1 MTEENNAN
9 IFDFLKLDIT
19 DELKD
24 QLTRLNTLMV
34 PWQRLWERVL
44 KDPANKE
51 SYLFT
56 DDEVL
61 LIKHTAESYLSG
73 DRSGK

>member
-1 MTEENNAN
+1 MTEENNASL
-9 IFDFLKLDIT
+9 FDFLKLDIT

-44 KDPANKE
+44 KDPANKD

>member
-1 MTEENNAN
+1 MTEENKNL
-9 IFDFLKLDIT
+9 FDFLKLDIT

-44 KDPANKE
+44 KDPANKD

-73 DRSGK
+73 DKSGK

>member
-9 IFDFLKLDIT
+9 LFDFLKLDIT

-51 SYLFT
+51 NYLFT

>member
-1 MTEENNAN
+1 MTEENNASL
-9 IFDFLKLDIT
+9 FDFLKLDIT

-44 KDPANKE
+44 KDPANKD

-73 DRSGK
+73 ERSGK

>member
-1 MTEENNAN
+1 MTEENKNL
-9 IFDFLKLDIT
+9 FDFLKLDIT

-44 KDPANKE
+44 KDPANKD

>member
-9 IFDFLKLDIT
+9 LFDFLKLDIT

-61 LIKHTAESYLSG
+61 LIKHTAES
-73 DRSGK
+73 